1 MLVKVKKTASGYMI
15 ESDTV
20 HEALPDNEFWAELKL
35 IVMPTQDH
43 VADEETPA
51 AKLHAILGS
60 GYQPY
65 PVDKEDY
72 LAYLEAKHS

>member
-1 MLVKVKKTASGYMI
+1 
-15 ESDTV
+15 
-20 HEALPDNEFWAELKL
+20 
-35 IVMPTQDH
+35 MPTQDP

-65 PVDKEDY
+65 PVDKENY